1 MKKALKTIA
10 VFLILISTF
19 TSTLS
24 VYSAA
29 PDTWAMTD
37 GLGRVLSDNEDVG
50 NLKNNKTVAMFYWPW
65 HQEFSQEN
73 GAYNLTEI
81 LSLYPKAVNDYD
93 HKAWSLFPSA
103 YYFWDKPIYGYYSTN
118 DIYVVRKQAELL
130 ADAGVDVIIM
140 DCSNGSYLW
149 EYAVDMIFRVFQ
161 QAKKDGVNV
170 PQVSF
175 LLNFSGGASGA
186 GQITT
191 LYNKI
196 YKAGKYSD
204 LWFYWDGKPLIMV
217 DPNCIASNAEISKFF
232 TFRRPEAGYNF
243 DDTTVQDNRWSWLSI
258 YPQARNGVDSKGNVE
273 EMAVGVAQNWNHQ
286 GLVAMNDP
294 DGNVR
299 GRSYTSGNYSYSY
312 NKNGQTVTINKN
324 TANSVYYG
332 LNFQQ
337 QWDYAIK
344 NNPEIIFV
352 TGWNEW
358 VAVRQEKW
366 QGTENAFG
374 DQYSPEYSRDIEPSE
389 GILKDYYYTQ
399 LAENIRRYKGV
410 SALPVTSAN
419 KTIDINAETDQ
430 WANILPEYSHY
441 ANNKTGSRNNYGYG
455 DLMYKTTDETKCR
468 NDIVSSKV
476 AYDDQ
481 YVYFMAETVK
491 EITPYTDGRWMRL
504 LIDTTPGSTT
514 NSWEGFDYII
524 NRNTEDRTASTTLL
538 EKSTGGWNFT
548 AVGEVE
554 YSVSGK
560 RIQIK
565 IPRSY
570 LGFDSASKPVFNF
583 KWTDNNLADGD
594 IMSLY
599 TEGDNAPG
607 SRFTFVFDPVT
618 SNSAESFEIKLNNEN
633 SGLSISDGYLYGL
646 SEKQSL
652 SNILGYFENSHLLT
666 SSKTNIGTGTVISLE
681 VDGTVM
687 DSVVAIIQGDVNGDG
702 RITSTDYVLVK
713 RSITNPDKLSEA
725 GKKAGDMNN
734 SGTITSVDYVRIKR
748 YFISQ

>member
-1 MKKALKTIA
+1 MKKLLALI
-10 VFLILISTF
+10 ILICI
-19 TSTLS
+19 LS
-24 VYSAA
+24 SFLPVNASAL

-37 GLGRVLSDNEDVG
+37 GLGRILSEKQDVG
-50 NLKNNKTVAMFYWPW
+50 NKKERTVAMFYWPW
-65 HQEFSQEN
+65 HQEFSLEN

-81 LSLYPKAVNDYD
+81 LALYPNAVNDY
-93 HKAWSLFPSA
+93 HHRAWSLFPSA
-103 YYFWDKPIYGYYSTN
+103 YYFWDKPVYGYYSTN
-118 DIYVVRKQAELL
+118 DTYVVRKQAELL
-130 ADAGVDVIIM
+130 ADAGVDAVIM
-140 DCSNGSYLW
+140 DCSNGSFLW

-161 QAKKDGVNV
+161 QAKKDGVDV

-175 LLNFSGGASGA
+175 LLNFSGGTAA
-186 GQITT
+186 AAQITT

-196 YKAGKYSD
+196 YKAGKYTD
-204 LWFYWDGKPLIMV
+204 LWFCWDGKPLIMV
-217 DPNCIASNAEISKFF
+217 NPKCISSNAEISNFF

-243 DDTTVQDNRWSWLSI
+243 GDTTVSDNRWSWLSV
-258 YPQARNGVDSKGNVE
+258 YPQAKNCVDKNGNVE
-273 EMAVGVAQNWNHQ
+273 QMAVGVAQNWNHQ

-299 GRSYTSGNYSYSY
+299 GRSYTYGNYSYSY
-312 NKNGQTVTINKN
+312 EKNGQTVTVNKN

-337 QWDYAIK
+337 QWDYAIQ
-344 NNPEIIFV
+344 NDPELIFV

-358 VAVRQEKW
+358 VAVRQQEW

-410 SALPVTSAN
+410 SSLPVTSA
-419 KTIDINAETDQ
+419 KSTIDINSETDQ
-430 WANILPEYSHY
+430 WADILPEYTHY
-441 ANNKTGSRNNYGYG
+441 ASNKTGTRNNYGYG
-455 DLMYKTTDETKCR
+455 GLTYKTTDDTKCR

-476 AYDDQ
+476 AYDNE

-491 EITPYTDGRWMRL
+491 DISPYTDGRWMRL
-504 LIDTTPGSTT
+504 LIDTNPKSTT
-514 NSWEGFDYII
+514 DSFEGFEYII

-548 AVGEVE
+548 TVGEIE

-570 LGFDSASKPVFNF
+570 LGLSGISKPVFNF
-583 KWTDNNLADGD
+583 KWADNNMADGN

-599 TEGDNAPG
+599 TEGDSAPG

-618 SNSAESFEIKLNNEN
+618 SNASVDMELKLK
-633 SGLSISDGYLYGL
+633 SGISDLTLSGGYLYGL
-646 SEKQSL
+646 KDKQQAL
-652 SNILGYFENSHLLT
+652 EVVNCFENSNLV
-666 SSKTNIGTGTVISLE
+666 SANKTLIGTGTVISLKL
-681 VDGTVM
+681 DGDELDRVT
-687 DSVVAIIQGDVNGDG
+687 AIVKGDVNGDG
-702 RITSTDYVLVK
+702 RITSTDYISVK
-713 RSITNPDKLSEA
+713 RSMSNPERLTEA
-725 GKKAGDMNN
+725 GKKAADMNN
-734 SGTITSVDYVRIKR
+734 DNRITSADYGKIKR
-748 YFISQ
+748 FFTEIQ